1 MQETS
6 DLTKKQQWYQQNQVS
21 MLKDDEED
29 YVSYCTEAMFK
40 IHILELRLQVCPAN
54 LTVYHQTCPILCRF

>member
-1 MQETS
+1 LSFYIICWQETAE
-6 DLTKKQQWYQQNQVS
+6 LTKKQQWYQQNQVS

-40 IHILELRLQVCPAN
+40 IHILELRLQVS
-54 LTVYHQTCPILCRF
+54 LIHQLCEER